1 MSINNK
7 LDLKTRFVWA
17 RILESLAKLFNI
29 LGLREKETYNS
40 KWNIYFGVMFFEL
53 WGRIFL
59 ASDNVQGTFVDFRF
73 MKFTKVLMKE
83 LARILIHVHKI
94 FKRRV
99 SFKIL
104 LLMCLAIVENKLQHS
119 YDIVTSGIELSK
131 NSHNRGGSRSL
142 RYLALTLLLNKK

>member
-1 MSINNK
+1 M
-7 LDLKTRFVWA
+7 
-17 RILESLAKLFNI
+17 
-29 LGLREKETYNS
+29 
-40 KWNIYFGVMFFEL
+40 YFEV

-73 MKFTKVLMKE
+73 VMFTKVLMKE

-99 SFKIL
+99 FFKIL

-119 YDIVTSGIELSK
+119 CDIVTSGIELSRK
-131 NSHNRGGSRSL
+131 FP
-142 RYLALTLLLNKK
+142 

>member
-1 MSINNK
+1 MSINNE

-29 LGLREKETYNS
+29 LGLREKEIYNS
-40 KWNIYFGVMFFEL
+40 KWNIYFGVMFFEAR
-53 WGRIFL
+53 GRIFL
-59 ASDNVQGTFVDFRF
+59 ASDNVQGTFADFRF
-73 MKFTKVLMKE
+73 MMFTIALMKE

-99 SFKIL
+99 FFKIL

-119 YDIVTSGIELSK
+119 CDIVTSGIELSK
-131 NSHNRGGSRSL
+131 
-142 RYLALTLLLNKK
+142 KFP

>member
-1 MSINNK
+1 MSINNE

-40 KWNIYFGVMFFEL
+40 KWNIYFGVMFFEVR
-53 WGRIFL
+53 GRIFL

-73 MKFTKVLMKE
+73 MFTKVLMKE

-99 SFKIL
+99 FFKIL
-104 LLMCLAIVENKLQHS
+104 LLMCLAIVENKLQQLWYS
-119 YDIVTSGIELSK
+119 NFRNRTFERIPITVTEVPFICALS
-131 NSHNRGGSRSL
+131 
-142 RYLALTLLLNKK
+142 

>member
-1 MSINNK
+1 MSINNE

-40 KWNIYFGVMFFEL
+40 KRNIYFGVMFFEV

-59 ASDNVQGTFVDFRF
+59 TSDNVQGTFVDFRF
-73 MKFTKVLMKE
+73 VMFTKVLMKE

-99 SFKIL
+99 FFKIL

-119 YDIVTSGIELSK
+119 CDIVTSGIELSK
-131 NSHNRGGSRSL
+131 
-142 RYLALTLLLNKK
+142 KFP

>member
-1 MSINNK
+1 MSINNE

-40 KWNIYFGVMFFEL
+40 KWNIYFGVMLFEVR
-53 WGRIFL
+53 GRIFL
-59 ASDNVQGTFVDFRF
+59 ARDNVQGALVDFRF
-73 MKFTKVLMKE
+73 MMFTKVLMKK
-83 LARILIHVHKI
+83 LARNLIHVHKI

-119 YDIVTSGIELSK
+119 CDIVSSRIELSK
-131 NSHNRGGSRSL
+131 
-142 RYLALTLLLNKK
+142 KF